1 MYTVF
6 TVFKIGIIAA
16 FFACAFATYPL
27 QGKMFSS
34 LWLHLWLHLCAAPLI
49 LNHHRSLFG
58 GFKNSNDVR
67 IVWRSLEY
75 ESRNNEAKT

>member
-34 LWLHLWLHLCAAPLI
+34 LWLHLCAPLI

-67 IVWRSLEY
+67 IVGRSLEY
-75 ESRNNEAKT
+75 ESRNNEAK